1 MARSENALKRRKTMK
16 DYIFGIDIGGTS
28 VKCGLFTSEG
38 ELLDKWEI
46 PTNREDHGA
55 NVPKDIADSIN
66 GKMSEKFIEKE
77 NVLGVGMGIPGPVLD
92 DGTVLECPNLGWGRM
107 NIAQIMNDLT
117 GLKIKA
123 GNDANVAALGEMW
136 KGGGRGC
143 GNMVMITLGTGV
155 GGGIILDGN
164 ILYGIN
170 GAAAEIGHM
179 VVNPSETDVC
189 GCGGRGHLEQ
199 YASATGI
206 VRMARKALAAG
217 NEETALASF
226 ENLTA
231 KDIFD
236 EAKKGDKV
244 ALELVDTLGR
254 YLALAI
260 SHVSACVDPQA
271 YVVGGG
277 VSRAGAILIDA
288 IQKHYNNNIMKA
300 LQNKEFRLAEL
311 GNDAGIYGAAR
322 MLISNK

>member
-1 MARSENALKRRKTMK
+1 MK
-16 DYIFGIDIGGTS
+16 NYIFGIDIGGTT

-46 PTNREDHGA
+46 PTDRTNGGE
-55 NVPKDIADSIN
+55 NVPADIAKAIKD
-66 GKMSEKFIEKE
+66 KMAEKFIEKE

-92 DGTVLECPNLGWGRM
+92 DGTVLQCPNLGWGRM
-107 NIAQIMNDLT
+107 NVSQTMGDLT

-143 GNMVMITLGTGV
+143 PNMVMITLGTGV

-164 ILYGIN
+164 ILCGTN

-179 VVNPSETDVC
+179 IVNPAETDVC
-189 GCGGRGHLEQ
+189 GCGGHGHLEQ

-206 VRMARKALAAG
+206 VRMAKKLLAD
-217 NEETALASF
+217 ESRETALRSYN
-226 ENLTA
+226 ELTA

-236 EAKKGDKV
+236 EAKKGDEA
-244 ALELVDTLGR
+244 ALELVDTLGS
-254 YLALAI
+254 YLALAL
-260 SHVSACVDPQA
+260 SHVSASVDPQA
-271 YVVGGG
+271 YVIGGG
-277 VSRAGAILIDA
+277 VSRAGAILVDA
-288 IQKHYNNNIMKA
+288 IKKHYNNNIMKA

-322 MLISNK
+322 MLISSK

>member
-1 MARSENALKRRKTMK
+1 MK
-16 DYIFGIDIGGTS
+16 NYIFGIDIGGTT

-46 PTNREDHGA
+46 PTDRTNGGE
-55 NVPKDIADSIN
+55 NVPADIAKAIKD
-66 GKMSEKFIEKE
+66 KMAEKFIEKE

-92 DGTVLECPNLGWGRM
+92 DGTVLQCPNLGWGRM
-107 NIAQIMNDLT
+107 NVSQTMGDLT

-123 GNDANVAALGEMW
+123 GHDANVAALGEMW

-143 GNMVMITLGTGV
+143 PNMVMITLGTGV

-164 ILYGIN
+164 ILCGTN

-179 VVNPSETDVC
+179 IVNPAETDVC
-189 GCGGRGHLEQ
+189 GCGGHGHLEQ

-206 VRMARKALAAG
+206 VRMAKKLLAD
-217 NEETALASF
+217 ESRETALRSYN
-226 ENLTA
+226 ELTA

-236 EAKKGDKV
+236 EAKKGDEA
-244 ALELVDTLGR
+244 ALELVDTLGS
-254 YLALAI
+254 YLALAL
-260 SHVSACVDPQA
+260 SHVSASVDPQA
-271 YVVGGG
+271 YVIGGG
-277 VSRAGAILIDA
+277 VSRAGAILVDA
-288 IQKHYNNNIMKA
+288 IKKHYNNNIMKA

-322 MLISNK
+322 MLISSK

>member
-1 MARSENALKRRKTMK
+1 MK
-16 DYIFGIDIGGTS
+16 NYIFGIDIGGTS
-28 VKCGLFTSEG
+28 IKCGLFTSEG

-46 PTNREDHGA
+46 PTNRENHGA
-55 NVPKDIADSIN
+55 NVPADIANAIKE
-66 GKMSEKFIEKE
+66 KMAEKFIEKE

-92 DGTVLECPNLGWGRM
+92 DGTVLQCPNLGWGRM
-107 NIAQIMNDLT
+107 NVAQTMNDLT

-136 KGGGRGC
+136 KGGGRGYDT
-143 GNMVMITLGTGV
+143 MVMITLGTGV

-164 ILYGIN
+164 ILCGTN

-179 VVNPSETDVC
+179 IVNPVEEDIC
-189 GCGGRGHLEQ
+189 GCGGHGHLEQ

-206 VRMARKALAAG
+206 VRMAKKAIAAG
-217 NEETALASF
+217 CKETSLTSF

-236 EAKKGDKV
+236 EAKKGDAV
-244 ALELVDTLGR
+244 ALDLVDTLGN
-254 YLALAI
+254 YLALAL
-260 SHVSACVDPQA
+260 SHVSASVDPQA
-271 YVVGGG
+271 YVIGGG

-288 IQKHYNNNIMKA
+288 IEKHYNNNIMKA
-300 LQNKEFRLAEL
+300 LQGKEFRLAEL